1 MADISKITLPS
12 GNTYDIKDATARE
25 SIKNLTGYTKFL
37 GVTTT
42 ELTDGAT
49 TNPITVNNESVTAT
63 SGAIATYG
71 SKEFIWNGTAWQEFG
86 DMSSIGALGRKDSA
100 SGSYTPKG
108 TVSKPTFT
116 GTSGS
121 VSVSGTPKGSVT
133 QPTFTGMKV
142 TATPTFTGSS
152 TTSTGSFTPS
162 GDVDVTPTTTTV
174 YSITGVGTAPSWSA
188 SVSNETLSFS
198 FSAGSVPTRASKTVM
213 TGASA
218 SFTGTAGDVSVS
230 GTPKGSVKVAYV
242 VGDQDA
248 VAGDDYF
255 TCAGTVSKP
264 TFTGSSTTSTG
275 SFTPSGSVSQPTFTG
290 TSDTITVS

>member
-49 TNPITVNNESVTAT
+49 TNPITVNSESVTAT

-116 GTSGS
+116 GSATTSTGS
-121 VSVSGTPKGSVT
+121 FTPKGMINTEYHYASSGGADNEFTPKGTVS
-133 QPTFTGMKV
+133 QPTFTG
-142 TATPTFTGSS
+142 SE

-162 GDVDVTPTTTTV
+162 GSVSVTPTTTTI
-174 YSITGVGTAPSWSA
+174 YSITSVGSVPSWSA

-198 FSAGSVPTRASKTVM
+198 FSAGSAPSRASKTVM

-230 GTPKGSVKVAYV
+230 GTPSGSVS
-242 VGDQDA
+242 Q
-248 VAGDDYF
+248 
-255 TCAGTVSKP
+255 P
-264 TFTGSSTTSTG
+264 TFTGEKITTWSEFTGTSSTVSVSG
-275 SFTPSGSVSQPTFTG
+275 TPSGSVSQPTFTG